1 MEIKLFPNFQ
11 IYFNLNNMNN
21 SENSSNSEDKDLF
34 LALKLS
40 KEQEEL
46 EIEKDKEEQLIQ
58 LAIYNSLLEMNS
70 QNNKINDN
78 NIIINL
84 KEENEEEEKFD
95 ENFGICP
102 ITQEYMKHPMLT
114 PSGNY
119 YEKSAIIQWINKNK
133 TDPISREILTIDM
146 LVEDIEFRNKIK
158 EYKKKFKKEI
168 KKIMKVKLLIS

>member
-168 KKIMKVKLLIS
+168 EKNNELEIKII

>member
-11 IYFNLNNMNN
+11 IYFNLNSMNN

-40 KEQEEL
+40 KEKEEL

-168 KKIMKVKLLIS
+168 QKNNEG

>member
-21 SENSSNSEDKDLF
+21 SENSYNSEDKDLF

-168 KKIMKVKLLIS
+168 EKNNEG

>member
-11 IYFNLNNMNN
+11 IYFNLNSMND

-168 KKIMKVKLLIS
+168 EKNNEG

>member
-1 MEIKLFPNFQ
+1 MEIKLFLNFQ

-168 KKIMKVKLLIS
+168 EKNNEG

>member
-34 LALKLS
+34 FALKLS

-46 EIEKDKEEQLIQ
+46 EIEKDKEEQFIQ

-70 QNNKINDN
+70 RGDKINDN

-168 KKIMKVKLLIS
+168 EKNNEG

>member
-133 TDPISREILTIDM
+133 TAPISREILTIDM

-168 KKIMKVKLLIS
+168 EKNNEG

>member
-1 MEIKLFPNFQ
+1 MEIKFFPNFQ

-146 LVEDIEFRNKIK
+146 LVEDVEFRNKIK

-168 KKIMKVKLLIS
+168 EKNNEG

>member
-46 EIEKDKEEQLIQ
+46 EIEKDKEEQFIQ

-70 QNNKINDN
+70 RGDKINDN

-168 KKIMKVKLLIS
+168 EKNNEG

>member
-11 IYFNLNNMNN
+11 IYFNLNNMND

-168 KKIMKVKLLIS
+168 EKNNEG

>member
-46 EIEKDKEEQLIQ
+46 EIEKDKEEQFIQ

-70 QNNKINDN
+70 RGDKINDN

-168 KKIMKVKLLIS
+168 QKNNEG